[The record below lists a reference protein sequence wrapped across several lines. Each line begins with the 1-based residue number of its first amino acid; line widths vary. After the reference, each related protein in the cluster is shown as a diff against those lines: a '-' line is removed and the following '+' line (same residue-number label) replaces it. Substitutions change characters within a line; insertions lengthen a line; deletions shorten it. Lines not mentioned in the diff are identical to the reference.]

1 MTNNRTGGG
10 APIQQHSFLQDASN
24 ISSSSSRVSS
34 SANGAAAS
42 SLSSSSLSTSSHP
55 LFKNNHH
62 HHHNNSHRNT
72 NSGDTLLS
80 PTSSTRSFIKKT
92 NSLDGRAKKVDDVLS
107 NMEDHIALLQTEIMQ
122 IRDDLRLQRLMA
134 KKYGEEG
141 FLEGE
146 QRLLQM
152 KQLKKEALHRVKSQ
166 LGKLDRTI
174 KAGRRITKEFGGM
187 SMTEEKLKDAKELQR
202 KRRKERRESEEA
214 RRQQKGENIELGI
227 YSDAS
232 GSGSGSSSDTDYSE
246 VTDLSEG
253 RKKRIIFKQVMNGDL
268 IETQL
273 EDQLNML
280 ELSASHRQVKSKI
293 LTNKNAPK
301 FKGYFNLAH
310 LEDEKEDI
318 NNSLVV

>member
-1 MTNNRTGGG
+1 MATSVMMNPRGPNL
-10 APIQQHSFLQDASN
+10 HSSIDASN
-24 ISSSSSRVSS
+24 ISSSSNSRTGGS
-34 SANGAAAS
+34 S
-42 SLSSSSLSTSSHP
+42 SLSSSSISTSFSHA
-55 LFKNNHH
+55 FKNNSNHH
-62 HHHNNSHRNT
+62 KNT
-72 NSGDTLLS
+72 HSDALLS
-80 PTSSTRSFIKKT
+80 PTSSTKSFMKKT
-92 NSLDGRAKKVDDVLS
+92 NALDGRSKKVDDVMS
-107 NMEDHIALLQTEIMQ
+107 NLEDHMALLQTEIMQ

-134 KKYGEEG
+134 KKYGAEG
-141 FLEGE
+141 FMEGE

-187 SMTEEKLKDAKELQR
+187 SMAEEKLKDAKELQR

-232 GSGSGSSSDTDYSE
+232 GSGSGSSSDTDFSE
-246 VTDLSEG
+246 VPDLSEG
-253 RKKRIIFKQVMNGDL
+253 RNKKIIFKQVLNGDL
-268 IETQL
+268 IEAQL

-280 ELSASHRQVKSKI
+280 QLSESQRKVKSKI